1 MSSLPTA
8 EKTAPRAQIL
18 IVVNEHDEG
27 DLQIERKTN
36 ESKTKQ
42 NQKTDTTTTFSIP

>member
-8 EKTAPRAQIL
+8 EKTATRAQIL

-36 ESKTKQ
+36 ETKQ
-42 NQKTDTTTTFSIP
+42 NKTEQKN

>member
-8 EKTAPRAQIL
+8 EKTATRAQIP

-36 ESKTKQ
+36 ETKQ
-42 NQKTDTTTTFSIP
+42 NKTEQKN